1 MHISDA
7 HLHYAGMEACVG
19 FAQTGCHAGGGNI
32 VQAGASL
39 QTGDLQ
45 KNGAASTDAIY
56 KLIYSGKGKMPGYGK
71 ECTPRV
77 EIQTLPSL
85 HVLSKH
91 S

>member
-1 MHISDA
+1 M
-7 HLHYAGMEACVG
+7 
-19 FAQTGCHAGGGNI
+19 
-32 VQAGASL
+32 QAGASL
-39 QTGDLQ
+39 QTADLQ

-77 EIQTLPSL
+77 ESPTLPGCACMCYIITFLPS
-85 HVLSKH
+85 HVQCLSTNDH